1 MYYTLIS
8 QNHSVVIYGKCLFW
22 IFNRIYNVIHYNC
35 DVGVH
40 LVPAG
45 CSSWSMSWDPAPV
58 SPVWSWSVGVH
69 STNTWRL
76 VLSHNIFV
84 MIENLPFTTDDRSNF
99 HQTFWVLSFLTLGK
113 KNPWLLG
120 EFTHRKRSDLFCFVL
135 FCVWLKKACANY
147 SKILLKEW
155 YCNCNLAH
163 RQRRSLFHVLRLMP
177 PDRKPTVERRFPS
190 DLTAGWP
197 EIQLLHSDAGS
208 AGSKD
213 HFRFRVTSQ
222 QLHRMSVRGNVNYKA
237 LTLFD
242 EIISN
247 Y

>member
-35 DVGVH
+35 DVDVH

-58 SPVWSWSVGVH
+58 SPVWSWSVGVY

-84 MIENLPFTTDDRSNF
+84 IIKIYHLLQMIQLSTDLLIFKFFNIG
-99 HQTFWVLSFLTLGK
+99 QK

-120 EFTHRKRSDLFCFVL
+120 EFTPGKRSDLFCFVL
-135 FCVWLKKACANY
+135 FCVWLKKKLALI
-147 SKILLKEW
+147 ILK
-155 YCNCNLAH
+155 YC
-163 RQRRSLFHVLRLMP
+163 
-177 PDRKPTVERRFPS
+177 
-190 DLTAGWP
+190 
-197 EIQLLHSDAGS
+197 
-208 AGSKD
+208 
-213 HFRFRVTSQ
+213 
-222 QLHRMSVRGNVNYKA
+222 
-237 LTLFD
+237 
-242 EIISN
+242 
-247 Y
+247 